1 MKKIILIILI
11 VFTTSCASRKV
22 IVDKTD
28 IKKDSVSKV
37 DIKII
42 EKDGTTVEI
51 KNNVSI
57 DEITIKPIDSTK
69 SIIVDGKYYKNVV
82 LTIKKTK
89 DNSLRSETKTAS
101 KIEHKRQT
109 VNTHVVKKEKKK
121 EIDKKANYFIY
132 LWLLLIPLGYYIYR
146 RAMKMMLL

>member
-69 SIIVDGKYYKNVV
+69 SIIVDGKHYKNVV